1 MIKFFRRIRQN
12 MIKDNRTSK
21 YLLYAIGEIILV
33 VIGILIALQIN
44 NWNIT
49 TQNKEQEKQ
58 ILAQLLKEYTSNL
71 EQINQKIDIR
81 NEMLNSCYSLLGY
94 RTETNNQ
101 IVADS
106 LDAHLFRIS
115 IRPTFDP
122 ELSVTNELI
131 NSGKLYLLDD
141 ITLRNEISSY
151 SSSLSELKEEEQ
163 IILNLTENWLIP
175 FLIKNYQ
182 IGRMQ
187 MIMLEDK
194 KLRAKFTMGSLG
206 NYNTLKNTVLQSDY
220 KPLLNNPDFE
230 DYLMQFISYTA
241 YTNDQSDG
249 VKIKTES
256 IIDIITSEVE
266 DHKNN

>member
-1 MIKFFRRIRQN
+1 MIKFFKKIRQN
-12 MIKDNRTSK
+12 LIKENRTSK
-21 YLLYAIGEIILV
+21 YLFYAIGEIILV

-44 NWNIT
+44 NWNIN
-49 TQNKEQEKQ
+49 TQNKKQEQQ
-58 ILAQLLKEYTSNL
+58 ILEQLLVEYTSNL

-81 NEMLNSCYSLLGY
+81 NDMLNSCYSLLRY

-101 IVADS
+101 MVADS
-106 LDAHLFRIS
+106 IDAHLFRIS

-131 NSGKLYLLDD
+131 NSGKLYLLED
-141 ITLRNEISSY
+141 IKLRNKISSY

-163 IILNLTENWLIP
+163 IIVNFTENWLIP

-187 MIMLEDK
+187 MIILEDN
-194 KLRAKFTMGSLG
+194 KLRSKITMGNLG
-206 NYNTLKNTVLQSDY
+206 KYNTLKDIVLQSDF

-230 DYLMQFISYTA
+230 DYLMQLISYTA

-249 VKIKTES
+249 VKLKTES
-256 IIDIITSEVE
+256 IIDTINLELHE
-266 DHKNN
+266 DKND